1 VRAAALTAVAAAA
14 VGGVAAFG
22 EGNPSQD
29 VRLLSGAAWLASS
42 KVGQV
47 TLLDGAS
54 AEVAAQVQVSPAG
67 NLLEVVQ
74 QGSSAYAVDQ
84 TAGTVRRVDGATFAA
99 TEPQAP
105 IADPTTEITA
115 IPSATS
121 LYTLDARRGILAD
134 TDPRTLRRRGN
145 MVTVASKLTEGT
157 ATVDDSGTFW
167 AIDPATGRV
176 SRVKGD
182 DPSYVDNVA
191 KPGTSR
197 LTLVNGHPVVVD
209 QAGQKAVSLDKDTG
223 QPGEPVPLGVQP
235 DDKLQV
241 SGSRHKER
249 LYIVAQRGVLDVCE
263 LANGKCDKSI
273 PLGADNDFGAAV
285 ETSDRLFLPNYST
298 GQVWIVD
305 LARSAVIAKA
315 DILKASGRFQLLTR
329 DGVVFYNDLNS
340 EKAGVI
346 TLDGRVTPTAKYDP
360 ADPDKGLTEPV
371 RDTPG
376 QPNPQQQTPQQQTP
390 RQPTPQQPTQQ
401 QPNQPQSPT
410 QQPHQPEQPS
420 QPESPQNPDSP
431 RTEPQLKITMSDIS
445 PTVGQAIELKVE
457 NTAGRQPDR
466 AQWTFGDGGTGEGL
480 TTSHKWT
487 APGNPYQVTVKAFF
501 DEGRQEVP
509 AAIAVTVSAKQLHK
523 LRVGVPEGGRITG
536 NGINCPGTCEADLE
550 PNTAVKLDATPNSG
564 RTAGT
569 WANCPGSTATTCQF
583 VITGD
588 RTNLGYTFGGP
599 EQVRLTVRT
608 PSNGT
613 ITGARGA
620 INCPGGACTALFDKG
635 TAVTLAAA
643 GMPASFEIDAWG
655 DACAGRT
662 SEQCPLTLTA
672 PETIVSVKFTLKP
685 TFQVRVRSAKDPEG
699 GTFGRGRIET
709 EPGPGCALA
718 CELDITVHR
727 DQKVTLT
734 AAPTVGPSQDGLL
747 TSFKRWEGGPCNGST
762 NKTCT
767 FQATGNVTVTGIF
780 SGHPVR

>member
-1 VRAAALTAVAAAA
+1 MRNHKVRTAALVAVATAA

-54 AEVAAQVQVSPAG
+54 AEVSAQVQVAPAG

-74 QGSSAYAVDQ
+74 QGSTAYAVDQ
-84 TAGTVRRVDGATFAA
+84 TAGTVRRVDGATFAT

-115 IPSATS
+115 IPSVDS
-121 LYTLDARRGILAD
+121 LYTLDIRRGILAD
-134 TDPRTLRRRGN
+134 TDPRTLRRRGE
-145 MVTVASKLTEGT
+145 MITVASKLTEGT
-157 ATVDDSGTFW
+157 ATVDNEGTFW

-176 SRVKGD
+176 SRVQGD

-209 QAGQKAVSLDKDTG
+209 QAGQKAVSLDKNTG
-223 QPGEPVPLGVQP
+223 QPGEPVPLGIQP

-241 SGSRHKER
+241 SGSRHNER
-249 LYIVAQRGVLDVCE
+249 LYIIAQRGVLSVCE
-263 LANGKCDKSI
+263 LAKAKCDKAI

-285 ETSDRLFLPNYST
+285 ETGDRLFLPNYST

-305 LARSAVIAKA
+305 LTRSAVVAKA
-315 DILKASGRFQLLTR
+315 EVLKATGKFQLLTR
-329 DGVVFYNDLNS
+329 DGVVFYNDTLS

-360 ADPDKGLTEPV
+360 KNPEKGLTEPV
-371 RDTPG
+371 RNSPAP
-376 QPNPQQQTPQQQTP
+376 PNPQQPSAQQP
-390 RQPTPQQPTQQ
+390 SRARQPTQQRPNQPDQPQ
-401 QPNQPQSPT
+401 QPNQPQ
-410 QQPHQPEQPS
+410 
-420 QPESPQNPDSP
+420 NPGA
-431 RTEPQLKITMSDIS
+431 TPQLKITMSDIS
-445 PTVGQAIELKVE
+445 PAVDQPIELKVE

-466 AQWTFGDGGTGEGL
+466 AQWTFGDGGTGDGL

-501 DEGRQEVP
+501 DVEQKEVP

-523 LRVGVPEGGRITG
+523 LRVGTPDGGRITG
-536 NGINCPGTCEADLE
+536 NGINCPGTCEVDLE
-550 PNTAVKLDATPNSG
+550 PNTAVRLDATPNQG

-569 WANCPGSTATTCQF
+569 WANCPGATATSCQF
-583 VITGD
+583 VITED
-588 RTNLGYTFGGP
+588 RANLDYTFGAP
-599 EQVRLTVRT
+599 EQVRLTART
-608 PSNGT
+608 PTNGS
-613 ITGARGA
+613 ITTAG
-620 INCPGGACTALFDKG
+620 INCPGGACTVLVNKG
-635 TAVTLAAA
+635 STVTLGAA
-643 GMPASFEIDAWG
+643 GSSPAFEINAWG

-662 SEQCPLTLTA
+662 GEQCQLTLTA
-672 PETIVSVKFTLKP
+672 PETVVSVTFKLKP
-685 TFQVRVRSAKDPEG
+685 TFHVNVRSDKDPEV

-709 EPGPGCALA
+709 DPGPGCALP
-718 CELDITVHR
+718 CDVDITLHR
-727 DQKVTLT
+727 DQQVTLT
-734 AAPTVGPSQDGLL
+734 AAPRPGPGSDRLL
-747 TSFKRWEGGPCNGST
+747 TTFLRWEGGPCNGSR
-762 NKTCT
+762 NETCT
-767 FQATGNVTVTGIF
+767 FQVTGNVTVTGIF
-780 SGHPVR
+780 MGHPL